1 MADYRLGALLGVA
14 TAFLLSVQEPTSS
27 LAAQHLSGP
36 AFILVTQVSLALS
49 IPLLL
54 STRRSRSDL
63 AKILKMPRSY
73 AHLAVVFALGMSGL
87 ILYKLGLAGAHP
99 ILIAAIFNLSPFWAA
114 LVARVVTG
122 TPVPVAASVF
132 ALCLITAF
140 SGAMTVAWSQLDDA
154 PDMSAMAGDLLKGS
168 WIFAVPIPILSA
180 LNGTLIAKWFA
191 GYDERAAIA
200 VNFLAPALVLI
211 PLTSASV
218 VASGGLAA
226 ADAPAILLMMA
237 GSVVAASLGR
247 VVYQVA
253 LTKTGG
259 DNGFVTMFFLL
270 VPALTGLVSWP
281 LSMAIPSLTVRFN
294 PTFFAGLVLI
304 AAALAA
310 FSWAGAYRGTKPVA
324 TT

>member
-14 TAFLLSVQEPTSS
+14 TAFLLSVQEPMSS

-54 STRRSRSDL
+54 SSRRSRADL
-63 AKILKMPRSY
+63 AKILRLPGSY
-73 AHLAVVFALGMSGL
+73 PHLAVIFALGMSGL
-87 ILYKLGLAGAHP
+87 VLYKLGLAGAHP

-114 LVARVVTG
+114 LVARIVTG
-122 TPVPVAASVF
+122 TPVPVAGSVF
-132 ALCLITAF
+132 AICLISAF
-140 SGAMTVAWSQLDDA
+140 AGAMTVAWSQLESA
-154 PDMSAMAGDLLKGS
+154 PDMGAMAGDLLKGS

-200 VNFLAPALVLI
+200 VNFLTPALVLI
-211 PLTSASV
+211 PLTGLA
-218 VASGGLAA
+218 VARSGGLQA
-226 ADAPAILLMMA
+226 ADAPAILLMML
-237 GSVVAASLGR
+237 GSIVAASLGR

-281 LSMAIPSLTVRFN
+281 LSLAIPSLAVRFN
-294 PTFFAGLVLI
+294 PTFFAGLALI

-310 FSWAGAYRGTKPVA
+310 FSWAGAYRSARTAPA
-324 TT
+324 T